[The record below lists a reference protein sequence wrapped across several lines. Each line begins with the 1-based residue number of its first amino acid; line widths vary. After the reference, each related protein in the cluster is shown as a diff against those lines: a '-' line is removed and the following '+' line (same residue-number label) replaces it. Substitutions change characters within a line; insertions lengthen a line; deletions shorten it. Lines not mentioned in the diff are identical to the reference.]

1 MAVENGVWI
10 MHGLDWDD
18 PSRIRSW
25 QELVDYVNEVGF
37 LPLFQNEAHG
47 FSVEE
52 NVSDLFWWTGDPEQD
67 PWEWRALIAHSGEV
81 AYGKFFGG
89 KAGFISREW
98 FPHFANWR
106 RDGYD
111 FDSRWDEEL
120 ASMRCK
126 RIMDCF
132 GLQEEWF
139 SFALK
144 QAAGFGKGGEKNFE
158 GTVTQL
164 QMQAY
169 LLTRDFRRR
178 INKKGFEYGWAI
190 SVYSTP
196 EALWGYDHIAS
207 AYTARP
213 EVSREKILAH
223 IKSCFPDVTDGELT
237 RVFA

>member
-1 MAVENGVWI
+1 
-10 MHGLDWDD
+10 
-18 PSRIRSW
+18 
-25 QELVDYVNEVGF
+25 
-37 LPLFQNEAHG
+37 
-47 FSVEE
+47 
-52 NVSDLFWWTGDPEQD
+52 
-67 PWEWRALIAHSGEV
+67 
-81 AYGKFFGG
+81 
-89 KAGFISREW
+89 
-98 FPHFANWR
+98 
-106 RDGYD
+106 
-111 FDSRWDEEL
+111 
-120 ASMRCK
+120 MRCK

-139 SFALK
+139 SFALR

-207 AYTARP
+207 AYTTSP
-213 EVSREKILAH
+213 EVSREKIFAH
-223 IKSCFPDVTDGELT
+223 IRSCFPDVTDEELT